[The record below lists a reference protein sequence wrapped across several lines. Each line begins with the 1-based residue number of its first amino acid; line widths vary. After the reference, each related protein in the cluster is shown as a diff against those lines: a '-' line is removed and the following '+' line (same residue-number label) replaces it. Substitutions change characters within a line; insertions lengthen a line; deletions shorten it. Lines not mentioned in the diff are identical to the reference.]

1 MIDII
6 KVYLEDLKRKKIK
19 KSMIFFHDEVS

>member
-19 KSMIFFHDEVS
+19 KSMIFFRDEVS